1 MKILIIRYFSAS
13 DVILSTPVIRNLKV
27 QLDAEIH
34 YLTSI
39 QSKDLLSANPY
50 LEKIYYDYE
59 GGKVISEL
67 QQEGYDCVVDLQK
80 NRKSILTRLKL
91 GVKTY
96 AIKKLNVEKWLLV
109 NLKINQMPDTHV
121 VDLFMNA
128 VKPLGVKKDLLGLDY
143 FIQDKDKIDMDW
155 LPVHH
160 HKGFTAIA
168 LSANYNTRKLPKNKL
183 IELCDKINKPVILLG
198 QKEDFQLANEV
209 ADFFTPNEL
218 SEEFEIQLTKLGK
231 KTIVFNACGIYNI
244 GQMASIIKMAD
255 YVFTYDSEFLQ
266 IAAAFKKDVYSIWG
280 NTLPLFGTYPY
291 KTKFKI
297 FENNKIDC
305 RPCTTHGFKKC
316 PKKHFKC
323 MNDIVFDFYLP

>member
-39 QSKDLLSANPY
+39 RSKDLLVANPY
-50 LEKIYYDYE
+50 LEKVYYDYE
-59 GGKVISEL
+59 DGKVISLL

-91 GVKTY
+91 GIKTY
-96 AIKKLNVEKWLLV
+96 AIKNLNFEKWLLV
-109 NLKINQMPDTHV
+109 NLKINQMPNTHV
-121 VDLFMNA
+121 VDLFMNT

-143 FIQDKDKIDMDW
+143 FIQDKDKIDLDW
-155 LPVHH
+155 LPIPHRR
-160 HKGFTAIA
+160 GYTIIA
-168 LSANYNTRKLPKNKL
+168 LSSNYDTRKLPKNKL

-198 QKEDFQLANEV
+198 QKEDYPLAKEV
-209 ADFFTPNEL
+209 ADFFTTNDI
-218 SEEFEIQLTKLGK
+218 SKEFEIQLTKLDK
-231 KTIVFNACGIYNI
+231 KTIVFNACGVYNI
-244 GQMASIIKMAD
+244 GQMASIIKMAN

-266 IAAAFKKDVYSIWG
+266 IAAAFKKDIYSIWG

-305 RPCTTHGFKKC
+305 RPCTKHGFKKC